1 MNNLFT
7 LIVIAMFIEAFI
19 TYIQTIFKENRIQW
33 QVVIAFI
40 LAIAICYDTEIN
52 FFTILGL
59 PEKWPIVGT
68 IATAVV
74 VCRGSNYLFE
84 FYNSLAG
91 WRKKA
96 DENAVFGAKRQSK
109 KNEPEDKKKINFID

>member
-1 MNNLFT
+1 MNNLFA

-19 TYIQTIFKENRIQW
+19 SYAQTVYTQGRIQW
-33 QVVIAFI
+33 QIVLAFI
-40 LAIAICYDTEIN
+40 IGAAVCYDTEVN
-52 FFTILGL
+52 FFS
-59 PEKWPIVGT
+59 IVGLSEKFPIIGI

-96 DENAVFGAKRQSK
+96 DENVALGLK
-109 KNEPEDKKKINFID
+109 KPSNKDKEKKTINFVD

>member
-74 VCRGSNYLFE
+74 VCR
-84 FYNSLAG
+84 
-91 WRKKA
+91 
-96 DENAVFGAKRQSK
+96 QSK